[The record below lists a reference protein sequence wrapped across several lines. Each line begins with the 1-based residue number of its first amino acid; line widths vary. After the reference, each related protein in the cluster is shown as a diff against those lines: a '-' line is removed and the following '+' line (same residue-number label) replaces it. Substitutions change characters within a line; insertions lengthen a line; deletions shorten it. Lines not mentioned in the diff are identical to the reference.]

1 MWSNLLAALKA
12 GTWAPALSA
21 LVTTAGT
28 IGIITATQASAAA
41 DVLGGAASL
50 VSLVAAAV
58 HAFRGVQ
65 LVKAAKPR
73 VVTE

>member
-28 IGIITATQASAAA
+28 IGLVTATQASAVT
-41 DVLGGAASL
+41 DVLGGVASL
-50 VSLVAAAV
+50 VTIVAAAV
-58 HAFRGVQ
+58 HAFRGVK
-65 LVKAAKPR
+65 LAKAAAPKP
-73 VVTE
+73 

>member
-28 IGIITATQASAAA
+28 IGLVTATQASAVT
-41 DVLGGAASL
+41 DVLGGVASL
-50 VSLVAAAV
+50 VTIVAAAV
-58 HAFRGVQ
+58 HAFRGVK
-65 LVKAAKPR
+65 LVKAAAPKP
-73 VVTE
+73 